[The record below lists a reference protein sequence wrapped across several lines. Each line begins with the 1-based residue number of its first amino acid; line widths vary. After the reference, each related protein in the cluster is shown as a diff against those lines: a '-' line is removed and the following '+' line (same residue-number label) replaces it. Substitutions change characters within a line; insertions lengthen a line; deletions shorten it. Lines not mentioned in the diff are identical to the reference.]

1 MKPEH
6 ETPHV
11 DHGTGRRWLDL
22 TLALSAM
29 FVSIVSLAVA
39 VHHGNAM
46 DRLVAANSWPFLMY
60 GTSNLDPQGNRRISL
75 SVENAGVGPAR
86 IQTFEVWWQGQP
98 VASAPELLQRCC
110 MTDSKTPIDSSTAR
124 LLHLVTGQVASR
136 VMRAG
141 EAEDFLSLELKDTN
155 ADIWH
160 RLDIARLQLK
170 MRACY
175 CSVFDECWETDLEQ
189 TSARRVRTC
198 PAAKVPF
205 KEPKHWFESPPVTG
219 SGAH

>member
-6 ETPHV
+6 ETPHSA
-11 DHGTGRRWLDL
+11 HGTGHRWLDL

-46 DRLVAANSWPFLMY
+46 DRLVAANSWPFLLY
-60 GTSNLDPQGNRRISL
+60 DTDNQDPQGQRRIAL
-75 SVENAGVGPAR
+75 KVENVGVGPAR
-86 IQTFEVWWQGQP
+86 IQTFEVWWQGEP
-98 VASAPELLQRCC
+98 VATAPELLRRCC
-110 MTDSKTPIDSSTAR
+110 MKDAKPPIGPSEASS
-124 LLHLVTGQVASR
+124 LQFSIGQITSR
-136 VMRAG
+136 VLRAG
-141 EAEDFLSLELKDTN
+141 DAEAFLTLKLEESN

-160 RLDIARLQLK
+160 RLNVARMQLK

-175 CSVFDECWETDLEQ
+175 CSVFDECWQTDLEQ
-189 TSARRVRTC
+189 TSAKQVRSC

-205 KEPKHWFESPPVTG
+205 VLPTHWFDSAPPQAA
-219 SGAH
+219 AH

>member
-1 MKPEH
+1 MNPEH

-11 DHGTGRRWLDL
+11 AHGTGRRWLDL

-60 GTSNLDPQGNRRISL
+60 STSNTDPQGNRRITL
-75 SVENAGVGPAR
+75 NVENDGVGPAR
-86 IQTFEVWWQGQP
+86 VQTFEVWWQGQP
-98 VASAPELLQRCC
+98 VATAPELLQRCC
-110 MTDSKTPIDSSTAR
+110 MTDSKTPLDSSTAR
-124 LLHLVTGQVASR
+124 SLHLVIGQVASR

-141 EAEDFLSLELKDTN
+141 DAESFMSLELKDAN

-170 MRACY
+170 LRACY

-189 TSARRVRTC
+189 TSARRVGSC

-205 KEPKHWFESPPVTG
+205 TVPTHWFESAPAAE
-219 SGAH
+219 SGTH

>member
-1 MKPEH
+1 MKPGH

-11 DHGTGRRWLDL
+11 AHGTGRRWLDL

-46 DRLVAANSWPFLMY
+46 DRLVTANSWPLLMY
-60 GTSNLDPQGNRRISL
+60 GTSNLDAQRNWRISL
-75 SVENAGVGPAR
+75 RVENDGVGPAR
-86 IQTFEVWWQGQP
+86 VQTFEVWWQGQP
-98 VASAPELLQRCC
+98 VPTGPELLRRCC
-110 MTDSKTPIDSSTAR
+110 MTDANTPIDSSTAR
-124 LLHLVTGQVASR
+124 SLSLFIGQVASR
-136 VMRAG
+136 VIRAG
-141 EAEDFLSLELKDTN
+141 EAEDFLTLELKDAN

-160 RLDIARLQLK
+160 RLDSARLQLK

-189 TSARRVRTC
+189 TSAKRVGRC
-198 PAAKVPF
+198 PTAKVPF
-205 KEPKHWFESPPVTG
+205 TLPTHWFESPPVA
-219 SGAH
+219 GATAR

>member
-11 DHGTGRRWLDL
+11 AHSTGRRWLDL

-60 GTSNLDPQGNRRISL
+60 STSNTDPQGNRRITL
-75 SVENAGVGPAR
+75 NVENDGVGPAR
-86 IQTFEVWWQGQP
+86 VQTFEVWWQGQP
-98 VASAPELLQRCC
+98 VATAPELLQRCC
-110 MTDSKTPIDSSTAR
+110 MTDSKTPLDSSTAR
-124 LLHLVTGQVASR
+124 SLHLVIGQVASR

-141 EAEDFLSLELKDTN
+141 DAESFMSLELKDAN

-170 MRACY
+170 LRACY

-189 TSARRVRTC
+189 TSAKRVGSC
-198 PAAKVPF
+198 PAARVPF
-205 KEPKHWFESPPVTG
+205 TIPTHWFESAPAAE
-219 SGAH
+219 SGKH

>member
-1 MKPEH
+1 MSPDH
-6 ETPHV
+6 EAPHAA
-11 DHGTGRRWLDL
+11 HSTGRRWLDL

-60 GTSNLDPQGNRRISL
+60 STSNMDPQGVRSISL
-75 SVENAGVGPAR
+75 KVENDGVGPAR
-86 IQTFEVWWQGQP
+86 VQTFEVWWQGEA
-98 VASAPELLQRCC
+98 VSTAPELLRRCC
-110 MTDSKTPIDSSTAR
+110 MTASQMPIDSSTAR
-124 LLHLVTGQVASR
+124 SLNLTIGQVASR
-136 VMRAG
+136 VIRAG
-141 EAEDFLSLELKDTN
+141 EAEAFLSLELRDTN

-189 TSARRVRTC
+189 TSAKRVRSC

-205 KEPKHWFESPPVTG
+205 TLPTHWFQSPPAAG
-219 SGAH
+219 SAAQ

>member
-6 ETPHV
+6 ETPHAA
-11 DHGTGRRWLDL
+11 HSTGRRWLDL

-29 FVSIVSLAVA
+29 FVSLVSLAVA

-60 GTSNLDPQGNRRISL
+60 GTDNMDPQGKRHISL
-75 SVENAGVGPAR
+75 KVENDGIGPAR

-98 VASAPELLQRCC
+98 VSTGPELLRRCC
-110 MTDSKTPIDSSTAR
+110 MPDSRTPIDSPTAR
-124 LLHLVTGQVASR
+124 SLNLVIGQIASR
-136 VMRAG
+136 VVRAG
-141 EAEDFLSLELKDTN
+141 DSETFLSLELKDAN

-160 RLDIARLQLK
+160 RLDVARLQLK

-189 TSARRVRTC
+189 TSAKSVRSC
-198 PAAKVPF
+198 AAAKVPF
-205 KEPKHWFESPPVTG
+205 TLPTHWFESTPAAE
-219 SGAH
+219 SAAH

>member
-1 MKPEH
+1 MKPDH
-6 ETPHV
+6 ETPHLA
-11 DHGTGRRWLDL
+11 HGTGRRWLDL
-22 TLALSAM
+22 ALALSAM

-39 VHHGNAM
+39 VHHGRAM

-60 GTSNLDPQGNRRISL
+60 ATDNLDPQGKRRISL
-75 SVENAGVGPAR
+75 KVENDGVGPAR

-98 VASAPELLQRCC
+98 VASGPELLRRCC
-110 MTDSKTPIDSSTAR
+110 MTDSQTPIDSPTAR
-124 LLHLVTGQVASR
+124 SLNLVIGQIASR
-136 VMRAG
+136 VIRAG
-141 EAEDFLSLELKDTN
+141 ESEPFLSLELKDAN

-170 MRACY
+170 LRACY

-189 TSARRVRTC
+189 TSARRVRSC

-205 KEPKHWFESPPVTG
+205 TVPTHWFESPPAAEP
-219 SGAH
+219 GAH

>member
-1 MKPEH
+1 MTPEH
-6 ETPHV
+6 ETAHVPHSTGHRWV
-11 DHGTGRRWLDL
+11 DVA
-22 TLALSAM
+22 LALSAF
-29 FVSIVSLAVA
+29 FVSIVSLALA
-39 VHHGNAM
+39 VQHGNAM

-60 GTSNLDPQGNRRISL
+60 DTYNLDPQGNRRISL
-75 SVENAGVGPAR
+75 EVENSGIGPAR

-98 VASAPELLQRCC
+98 VSTGPELLQRCC
-110 MTDSKTPIDSSTAR
+110 MTDSKAPLDQATAR
-124 LLHLVTGQVASR
+124 SLNLVIGQIAAR

-141 EAEDFLSLELKDTN
+141 AAESFLSLELKETN

-175 CSVFDECWETDLEQ
+175 CSVFDECWETDLAQ
-189 TSARRVRTC
+189 TSAKRVRSC

-205 KEPKHWFESPPVTG
+205 TVPTRWFESPPAPEPQ
-219 SGAH
+219 AH